1 MRTCDSGELV
11 TGLEIIGGVQWIVR
25 GNLKIRSQPSI
36 WQPISHSRV
45 EPEEKG
51 DSETAPPVLFL
62 IEIVVSLVSERNGS
76 GGTGW

>member
-1 MRTCDSGELV
+1 M
-11 TGLEIIGGVQWIVR
+11 GLEIIGGVQWIVR
-25 GNLKIRSQPSI
+25 SNLKIRSQPSI
-36 WQPISHSRV
+36 WQPISHSSV

-51 DSETAPPVLFL
+51 DSETTPPVLFL